1 MKRAPVQTS
10 KVTIGCRIAIAWL
23 LAGLTTAAALAAD
36 ARAPD
41 AARGQILYEHHCGAC
56 HTPGIHYRRETLPIS
71 RDDLRELVDGFRR
84 QAGVAWTPEEIEDVV
99 EYLNRTR
106 YHFPRR

>member
-1 MKRAPVQTS
+1 MKRTLAQTAN
-10 KVTIGCRIAIAWL
+10 VAIGYRIALALL
-23 LAGLTTAAALAAD
+23 LAGMPAAAALAAD

-41 AARGQILYEHHCGAC
+41 AARGQLLYEEHCGAC
-56 HTPGIHYRRETLPIS
+56 HTPGIHYRRDTLPVS
-71 RDDLRELVDGFRR
+71 RDDLRGLVDVFRR

>member
-1 MKRAPVQTS
+1 MKRALAQTS
-10 KVTIGCRIAIAWL
+10 KVAIGYRLAMALLFAGIA
-23 LAGLTTAAALAAD
+23 TATALAAD

-41 AARGQILYEHHCGAC
+41 AARGQVLYEQHCGAC
-56 HTPGIHYRRETLPIS
+56 HTAGIHYRRDTLPVS
-71 RDDLRELVDGFRR
+71 RDDLRGLVDVFRR

>member
-1 MKRAPVQTS
+1 
-10 KVTIGCRIAIAWL
+10 L
-23 LAGLTTAAALAAD
+23 
-36 ARAPD
+36 
-41 AARGQILYEHHCGAC
+41 RG
-56 HTPGIHYRRETLPIS
+56 
-71 RDDLRELVDGFRR
+71 LVDVFRR